1 MDQCSLDLANF
12 GSSVAHG
19 VTAEH
24 FDAQVTNLKA
34 NALLFLLC
42 GCVCAPTL
50 HLLTRNVVAPRLFT
64 ERFDALKE
72 EQKVRGDGGVT
83 CSTCSRLHVP
93 YEHLLPTRARSHTT
107 TDRR

>member
-50 HLLTRNVVAPRLFT
+50 HLLMRNVVAPRLFT

-83 CSTCSRLHVP
+83 CT
-93 YEHLLPTRARSHTT
+93 
-107 TDRR
+107 